1 MGLYVKVQLEAF
13 SRWSR
18 EALERGLFE
27 AHWREVGEDIEEIPL
42 ELDLEKLLMLE
53 RAGMLAGFS
62 ARTDEGALAGY
73 AMMICSTHINY
84 RAHVFAVSHA
94 IYMAPEHRGKGLDLI
109 RLVEREMRG
118 RGISKIV
125 FLEKEGSG
133 FGLVLKGM
141 GYRRSETAWGKLL

>member
-1 MGLYVKVQLEAF
+1 MKFQLEAF

-27 AHWREVGEDIEEIPL
+27 AHWREVGEDLEEIPL
-42 ELDLEKLLMLE
+42 EIDLEKLVLLE

-62 ARTDEGALAGY
+62 ARTDDGSLAGY
-73 AMMICSTHINY
+73 AVMVVSAHINY
-84 RAHVFAVSHA
+84 KSHVFALSHA

-118 RGISKIV
+118 RGVSKIV
-125 FLEKEGSG
+125 FLEKEGAG
-133 FGLVLKGM
+133 FGLVFKGM
-141 GYRRSETAWGKLL
+141 GYRLSETAWGKLL